1 MLGNVNMWYAAS
13 WEEHGSIFGGSKS
26 CERSCVPPSSCIDEA
41 FTSPEGSPH
50 SNYPLFQGNAGNM
63 MIFYGKYWENH
74 SGFSWIFQFSPE
86 IYPLVS
92 QQFAIEHGPVE
103 IVDL

>member
-1 MLGNVNMWYAAS
+1 MAPPGPWSGACEKVVDPGKHAAAGLRNSRFHEDWGELVPFPANV
-13 WEEHGSIFGGSKS
+13 
-26 CERSCVPPSSCIDEA
+26 
-41 FTSPEGSPH
+41 
-50 SNYPLFQGNAGNM
+50 FQGNAGNM